1 MRHRPQVLRECI
13 EAAEPYPI
21 AGLHSI
27 LEVPRRQLRSI
38 GMVASAGFQRGGAL
52 SMSL

>member
-1 MRHRPQVLRECI
+1 VLRECI

-27 LEVPRRQLRSI
+27 LDYADET
-38 GMVASAGFQRGGAL
+38 VALYRDGRKRGLSVSAAVILTQVAD
-52 SMSL
+52 